1 METIFFMSQLPSS
14 FITRLDFE
22 ISSICNAG
30 CSVCPRRHVGNFTN
44 FKQTYW
50 SIEEVKRA
58 IDIDIIKNLSSIVF
72 CGNFGDAMG
81 NPDVV
86 KIVKYFRDN
95 NKQLKIY
102 INTNGGIGDAIKYE
116 QLAKMNVGMVFGI
129 DGIGEVNELY
139 RVNVKWEKIIENITS
154 YIKYANSSM
163 FEIQFL
169 MWAETINQ
177 IIPMIDFMKSLGK
190 GIFWL
195 RKPFTT
201 GEKTVVF
208 NMNGEYT
215 HYLTETDDKRLE
227 KYFDTYWRYDQL
239 DELKKQFEELNPTT
253 KELGKGN
260 MQKSAIAKFKEK
272 PYEHT
277 EFKFTDEELNEY
289 EKINEQTCFS
299 KNYSNPKNL
308 TGKNYNVFITYDKL
322 LMPCCMIP
330 PNISNSIHHH
340 HGHENS
346 VQKEILN
353 KMYDLGFESFSL
365 KEKTLKE
372 VFDTGVLDRF
382 VYDDLEKNDPLKICK
397 QICGKCV

>member
-1 METIFFMSQLPSS
+1 MSLLPSR

-50 SIEEVKRA
+50 SIEEVKRV
-58 IDIDIIKNLSSIVF
+58 IDIDIIKNLGSVVF

-86 KIVKYFRDN
+86 EIVKYFKEHN
-95 NKQLKIY
+95 QKIKIN
-102 INTNGGIGDAIKYE
+102 INTNGGIGDADKYE
-116 QLAKMNVGMVFGI
+116 ELAKLGVGMIFGLDGI
-129 DGIGEVNELY
+129 DEYNELY
-139 RVNVKWEKIIENITS
+139 RVNVKWSKVLENINR
-154 YIKYANSSM
+154 YVQYAEPKM
-163 FEIQFL
+163 LEIQFL
-169 MWAETINQ
+169 MWGETINQ
-177 IIPMIDFMKSLGK
+177 VIPMIDFIQSLGM
-190 GIFWL
+190 GILWL
-195 RKPFTT
+195 RKPYTT

-227 KYFDTYWRYDQL
+227 KYFDTYWRFDQL
-239 DELKKQFEELNPTT
+239 DELKKEFQELNPVN
-253 KELGKGN
+253 KELVKGN
-260 MQKSAIAKFKEK
+260 LLKHPIVKFKEK
-272 PYEHT
+272 PYEYT
-277 EFKFTDEELNEY
+277 EFEFSEEELKEY
-289 EKINEQTCFS
+289 EKINSQTCFS
-299 KNYSNPKNL
+299 KNYSNPSKL
-308 TGKNYNVFITYDKL
+308 EAKNYNVFITYDKL

-353 KMYDLGFESFSL
+353 KMYNIGFENFSL

-372 VFDTGVLDRF
+372 VFNTGVLDKF
-382 VYDDLEKNDPLKICK
+382 VYDDLMKNDPLKICK
-397 QICGKCV
+397 QICGKCI

>member
-58 IDIDIIKNLSSIVF
+58 IDIDIIKNLGSIVF

-86 KIVKYFRDN
+86 EIVKYFRDN

-129 DGIGEVNELY
+129 DGVGEANELY

-154 YIKYANSSM
+154 YVKYANPLM

-215 HYLTETDDKRLE
+215 HYLTETDDNRLE

-239 DELKKQFEELNPTT
+239 DDLKKQFEELNPTT

-260 MQKSAIAKFKEK
+260 MQKFGITKFKEK
-272 PYEHT
+272 PYEYT
-277 EFKFTDEELNEY
+277 EFKFTDNELKEY
-289 EKINEQTCFS
+289 DKINSQTCFS
-299 KNYSNPKNL
+299 KNYSNSSDL
-308 TGKNYNVFITYDKL
+308 MGKNYNVFITYDKL

-353 KMYDLGFESFSL
+353 KMHEIGFDNFSL

-372 VFDTGVLDRF
+372 VFNSGVLDRF
-382 VYDDLEKNDPLKICK
+382 IYDDLEKNNPLKICK

>member
-58 IDIDIIKNLSSIVF
+58 IDIDIVKNLTSIVF

-86 KIVKYFRDN
+86 EIVKYFRDN
-95 NKQLKIY
+95 NKELKIY

-154 YIKYANSSM
+154 YVKYANPLM

-195 RKPFTT
+195 RKPYIT

-215 HYLTETDDKRLE
+215 HYLTETDDNRLE

-239 DELKKQFEELNPTT
+239 DDLKKQFEELNPTT

-260 MQKSAIAKFKEK
+260 MQKFGIAKFKEK
-272 PYEHT
+272 PYEYT
-277 EFKFTDEELNEY
+277 EFTFTDEELKEY
-289 EKINEQTCFS
+289 EKINTQTCFS
-299 KNYSNPKNL
+299 KNYSNSSDL

-353 KMYDLGFESFSL
+353 KMYNIGFENFSL

-382 VYDDLEKNDPLKICK
+382 VYDDLEKNNPLKICK